1 MAETKRKWD
10 EFLTPKHCADMQ
22 HALNWW
28 HSMPIQDIK
37 ECKFGWANLLMKY
50 YPSKSDCYHFT
61 KEEVNY
67 MYQQKHMENSKNILI
82 GHDAG
87 INLTNE
93 NNRLIVKTKTVDID
107 EIMSDNEYDLIS
119 QTIKGVLEVVAAA
132 I

>member
-1 MAETKRKWD
+1 
-10 EFLTPKHCADMQ
+10 
-22 HALNWW
+22 
-28 HSMPIQDIK
+28 
-37 ECKFGWANLLMKY
+37 
-50 YPSKSDCYHFT
+50 
-61 KEEVNY
+61 